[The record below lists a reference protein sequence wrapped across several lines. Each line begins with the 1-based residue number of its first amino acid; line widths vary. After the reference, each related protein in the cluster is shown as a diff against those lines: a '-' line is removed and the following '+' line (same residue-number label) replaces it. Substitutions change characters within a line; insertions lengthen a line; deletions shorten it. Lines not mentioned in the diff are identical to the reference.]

1 MPGPYGPVFRWM
13 DRRLHAAEAPARL
26 HPKTQYPLM
35 SDAFRSL
42 YPAHARH
49 KKVLTL
55 PSATSPL
62 ARLPFQAG
70 VCMRLGYGYF
80 RTCFEPY
87 RWNRALP
94 FVFLFHAADL
104 ADFSQVPYPLFRQSS
119 FFNMPVEQRLCLA
132 RRFLQ
137 TIAAHRPILTT
148 EDWLA

>member
-1 MPGPYGPVFRWM
+1 MPR
-13 DRRLHAAEAPARL
+13 RRLPDYTQNPVPADERRL
-26 HPKTQYPLM
+26 
-35 SDAFRSL
+35 SL
-42 YPAHARH
+42 VVPCPCTPQ
-49 KKVLTL
+49 KVLTL

-104 ADFSQVPYPLFRQSS
+104 ADFSQVPYRFSDNLPSLTCRWNSGF
-119 FFNMPVEQRLCLA
+119 CLA